1 VTESGELVTY
11 QLEPAGPGGDVLA
24 AYLTLKDPRRR
35 NALSD
40 ALLDQLSD
48 LLQRAASDPR
58 VRVIVLTSSHERIF
72 SSGGN
77 LDAFADDRATITKY
91 AGLARFPA
99 LFRALTGIDKPIV
112 CAANGDVLAGALG
125 IALACDL
132 IIAKESIRL
141 GCPEINVGAFP
152 FMISALIFRATGRL
166 IANELMMTGRLISA
180 AEAASAGL
188 VNKVVPDAEFDDA
201 LRQWV
206 DVIACKS
213 PLLLGMGKRALAATR
228 DLPLESALDYL
239 QAQLALALTTDDL
252 AEGVLAFKEKRAP
265 RWRNA

>member
-1 VTESGELVTY
+1 MTESPELVTY
-11 QLEPAGPGGDVLA
+11 RIETVGSATDAQA
-24 AYLTLKDPRRR
+24 AYLTLNDPARR

-40 ALLDQLSD
+40 QLLDQLNAA
-48 LLQRAASDPR
+48 LQRAASDPR
-58 VRVIVLTSSHERIF
+58 VRVIVLASSHERVF

-77 LDAFADDRATITKY
+77 LDAFADDRPTITKY
-91 AGLARFPA
+91 VGLSRFPT
-99 LFRALTGIDKPIV
+99 LYRTLTAIDKPII
-112 CAANGDVLAGALG
+112 CAAGGDVLAGALG

-166 IANELMMTGRLISA
+166 VANELMMTGRLISA

-201 LRQWV
+201 LQQWV
-206 DVIACKS
+206 TEIAGKS

-228 DLPLESALDYL
+228 DLPLDAALDYL
-239 QAQLALALTTDDL
+239 QAQLALAFTTDDIV
-252 AEGVLAFKEKRAP
+252 EGVTAFKEKRAP
-265 RWRNA
+265 QWRNS